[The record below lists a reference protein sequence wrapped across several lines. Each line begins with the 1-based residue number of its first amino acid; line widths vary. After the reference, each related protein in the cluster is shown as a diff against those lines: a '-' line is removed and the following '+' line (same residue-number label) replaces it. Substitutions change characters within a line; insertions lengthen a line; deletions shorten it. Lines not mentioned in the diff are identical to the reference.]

1 MSTYFSHE
9 PNGDAEFHDTPEAAK
24 AEAEDALTRA
34 QFQLDDWTPNPA
46 DQDADICWGL
56 VLGRVSVTEEP
67 ATPEDKERLSHMGE
81 VDVIRSMSLDDS
93 DALRLWK
100 AAPDLLTALEEGR
113 RAIGEHHAPNDCY
126 ATGPMTGDAYRDLV
140 ECPACRF
147 LEVYD
152 AAIAKAKPAEATA

>member
-1 MSTYFSHE
+1 MSTYFSHD
-9 PNGDAEFHDTPEAAK
+9 PYGDTEFHDTLEAA
-24 AEAEDALTRA
+24 AEAAESAR
-34 QFQLDDWTPNPA
+34 QLSLDNLSDGSLDCDN
-46 DQDADICWGL
+46 DEDICYGL
-56 VLGRVSVTEEP
+56 VLGCVAVTDRPATEEDFMG
-67 ATPEDKERLSHMGE
+67 PEVTFIRESSLGE
-81 VDVIRSMSLDDS
+81 S

-100 AAPDLLTALEEGR
+100 AAPDLLAALEEGR